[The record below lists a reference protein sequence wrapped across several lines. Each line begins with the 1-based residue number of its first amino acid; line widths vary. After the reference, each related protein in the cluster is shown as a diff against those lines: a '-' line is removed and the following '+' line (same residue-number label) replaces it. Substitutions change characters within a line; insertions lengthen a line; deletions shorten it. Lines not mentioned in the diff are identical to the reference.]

1 MQADTRRAV
10 GIATLFVVCV
20 TAMSWAAQHDAR
32 ETALTAIVA
41 AAMAGLG
48 SWVGISVNRSRH
60 R

>member
-1 MQADTRRAV
+1 MRKVTGMQADTRRAV
-10 GIATLFVVCV
+10 GGIATLFVVCV

-48 SWVGISVNRSRH
+48 SWVASR
-60 R
+60 